1 MRNYTKVKK
10 LTALTTLIRQSTEPR
25 LVDLFVRA
33 NDLNTLTHFIFSPI
47 SFGSSRVV
55 LIQLPMSDF

>member
-1 MRNYTKVKK
+1 MRNYTKVEK
-10 LTALTTLIRQSTEPR
+10 LTALTTLIRRSTEPG

-33 NDLNTLTHFIFSPI
+33 NDLNTLTRFIFSPI